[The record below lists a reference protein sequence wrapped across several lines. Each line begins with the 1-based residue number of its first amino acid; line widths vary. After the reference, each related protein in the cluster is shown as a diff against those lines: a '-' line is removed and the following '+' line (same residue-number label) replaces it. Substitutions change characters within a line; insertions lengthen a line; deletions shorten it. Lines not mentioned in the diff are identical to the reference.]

1 MRKMPKDFNLGLV
14 FLSYLVAV
22 TASHVTLLLAARV
35 RDPHA
40 TNWKLWVVSGGFA
53 MGIGIWS
60 MHFVATLALKLPI
73 RVLYDLSITALSWV
87 FAIVA
92 CSAAFIVLRG
102 LTGKHREFL
111 LPGALIGIG
120 IASMHYTGD
129 ASMRLSPAIKYDP
142 VLFVASV
149 LIAIGAATAALW
161 IAFHLAKQRAVFTNF
176 GAALVMGAAVVGMH
190 FTAVAA
196 ANFHPDS
203 VCLASGPRLDEA
215 WIAYTIG
222 GFTFVILTATMLLS
236 AYDARL
242 SSAIAGGAEKLRQ
255 ANEQL
260 ELRVRERTRTL
271 ASEEARKDAI
281 LRTALDCIVSMD
293 ARGCIVEW
301 NPAAER
307 TFGYARQ
314 EALGRV
320 LAELIIPERLREE
333 YKAGL
338 AHYLATGENPVIG
351 RHIELTGVRRS
362 GEEFP
367 VEVAITVMQTGGEP
381 LFTAHL
387 RDITE
392 RKRDEEELRR
402 SRDAARAGSE
412 AKSTFVATMS
422 HEIRTPLSAIIGMLE
437 LFSYSKLSFDQREM
451 LSAARESSRSLLTLI
466 DDILDFSKIEV
477 GKLEIHP
484 EPCSAARLVDGVN
497 ATFEHVASG
506 KGLLL
511 TRRIDPALWPAHL
524 IDPSRLRQILTNLVS
539 NAIKFTHAG
548 TVALEV
554 RVLETIEGRQKF
566 CVSVH
571 DSGIGMST
579 ETQRRLFEPFQQGES
594 ETSRRYGGTGLG
606 LAISRQL
613 IELMGGTIQ
622 VTSTEGLGTRV
633 TVTLAA
639 EQASVSA
646 IRDDGQSPSGER
658 APVAVSAPAG
668 TKLLIVDDHPV
679 NLAMLKRQLKVLGL
693 EADTASSGL
702 EALAKWRREGHNL
715 VITDLQMPEMDGYTF
730 ARAIRAE
737 QDQGKTR
744 KPTVVAFTANTQS
757 EALEQCLDAGMD
769 DYLTKP
775 AELVTLRAKL
785 AQWLGSDAP
794 LRTAPSARPASAPG
808 GNPIDRARI
817 QQLAGGPQGI
827 AEVLAELESGVRA
840 DIAALQVAL
849 ESANCAALRRAAHRI
864 KGSALT
870 IGAERLAALAARI
883 VDAPAGVDAA
893 QLMSGAHALLDELE
907 GVLVSARVHRN
918 AAPS

>member
-1 MRKMPKDFNLGLV
+1 MVTGEHAGDVVFDGLLPNGNAISPDDE
-14 FLSYLVAV
+14 FLYQVDSQG
-22 TASHVTLLLAARV
+22 R
-35 RDPHA
+35 
-40 TNWKLWVVSGGFA
+40 
-53 MGIGIWS
+53 
-60 MHFVATLALKLPI
+60 
-73 RVLYDLSITALSWV
+73 RVLVLDLGPAEP
-87 FAIVA
+87 
-92 CSAAFIVLRG
+92 VL
-102 LTGKHREFL
+102 LREFSTDMC
-111 LPGALIGIG
+111 PGVPDGSAFDENG
-120 IASMHYTGD
+120 
-129 ASMRLSPAIKYDP
+129 
-142 VLFVASV
+142 
-149 LIAIGAATAALW
+149 ALW

-196 ANFHPDS
+196 AKFHPES
-203 VCLASGPRLDEA
+203 ICLASGLRLDEE
-215 WIAYTIG
+215 WMAYTIG

-260 ELRVRERTRTL
+260 ERRVRERTQTL
-271 ASEEARKDAI
+271 VREEARKDAI
-281 LRTALDCIVSMD
+281 LRTALDGIVSMD
-293 ARGCIVEW
+293 ADGCIVEW

-307 TFGYARQ
+307 TFGYTRQ

-320 LAELIIPERLREE
+320 LAEVIIPQRLREA
-333 YKAGL
+333 YKADL
-338 AHYLATGENPVIG
+338 AHYLATGEDQVIG
-351 RHIELTGVRRS
+351 RRVELTAVRRG

-367 VEVAITVMQTGGEP
+367 VEFAVAVTQAGGAP
-381 LFTAHL
+381 LFTVHL

-392 RKRDEEELRR
+392 RKRGEEELRR
-402 SRDAARAGSE
+402 SRDAARAGSQ
-412 AKSTFVATMS
+412 AKSAFVATMS
-422 HEIRTPLSAIIGMLE
+422 HEIRTPLNAIIGTLE
-437 LFSYSKLSFDQREM
+437 LFSYGKLSFDQREM
-451 LSAARESSRSLLTLI
+451 LSAARESSRSLLSLI

-477 GKLEIHP
+477 GKLEVRP
-484 EPCSAARLVDGVN
+484 QPCSVARLVDGVV

-511 TRRIDPALWPAHL
+511 TRRMDPALWPAHL
-524 IDPSRLRQILTNLVS
+524 LDPSRLRQILTNLVS

-554 RVLETIEGRQKF
+554 KVLAAGEGRQKLCF
-566 CVSVH
+566 SVH
-571 DSGIGMST
+571 DTGIGMSS

-594 ETSRRYGGTGLG
+594 DTSRRYGGTGLG
-606 LAISRQL
+606 LTISRQL

-633 TVTLAA
+633 SATLAA
-639 EQASVSA
+639 DEASVGA
-646 IRDDGQSPSGER
+646 IRDEEQTSSGAR

-702 EALAKWRREGHNL
+702 EALAKWRRDGHNL

-730 ARAIRAE
+730 VRAIRAE
-737 QDQGKTR
+737 QDQGKKR
-744 KPTVVAFTANTQS
+744 KPTVIAFTANTHS
-757 EALEQCLDAGMD
+757 DALEQCVDAGMD

-785 AQWLGSDAP
+785 AQWLGSEAP
-794 LRTAPSARPASAPG
+794 LRMAPAARPVSAPDR
-808 GNPIDRARI
+808 NAIDRARI
-817 QQLAGGPQGI
+817 QQLAGGPQGV

-849 ESANCAALRRAAHRI
+849 ESANCTALRRAAHRI

-870 IGAERLAALAARI
+870 VGAESLSALAAHI
-883 VDAPAGVDAA
+883 VDAPAGIDPP
-893 QLMSGAHALLDELE
+893 QLVRGAHALLDELQR
-907 GVLVSARVHRN
+907 VLVSARVDRN
-918 AAPS
+918 ASSS

>member
-1 MRKMPKDFNLGLV
+1 
-14 FLSYLVAV
+14 
-22 TASHVTLLLAARV
+22 
-35 RDPHA
+35 
-40 TNWKLWVVSGGFA
+40 

-73 RVLYDLSITALSWV
+73 RVLYDLSISALSWV

-92 CSAAFIVLRG
+92 CSAAFIVLRR

-129 ASMRLSPAIKYDP
+129 LSMRLSPGIRYDP

-161 IAFHLAKQRAVFTNF
+161 IAFHLAKQRAVWTNF

-196 ANFHPDS
+196 AEFHPAS
-203 VCLASGPRLDEA
+203 ICLASGLRLDEE
-215 WIAYTIG
+215 WMAYTIG

-260 ELRVRERTRTL
+260 EMRVQERTQAL
-271 ASEEARKDAI
+271 ASR
-281 LRTALDCIVSMD
+281 
-293 ARGCIVEW
+293 
-301 NPAAER
+301 
-307 TFGYARQ
+307 
-314 EALGRV
+314 
-320 LAELIIPERLREE
+320 
-333 YKAGL
+333 
-338 AHYLATGENPVIG
+338 
-351 RHIELTGVRRS
+351 
-362 GEEFP
+362 
-367 VEVAITVMQTGGEP
+367 
-381 LFTAHL
+381 
-387 RDITE
+387 
-392 RKRDEEELRR
+392 EEELRR
-402 SRDAARAGSE
+402 SRDAARAGSQ
-412 AKSTFVATMS
+412 AKSAFVATMS
-422 HEIRTPLSAIIGMLE
+422 HEIRTPLNAVIGMLE

-451 LSAARESSRSLLTLI
+451 LSAARESSRSLLMLI
-466 DDILDFSKIEV
+466 DDILDFSKIEH
-477 GKLEIHP
+477 GKLEIRP
-484 EPCSAARLVDGVN
+484 EPCSVARLVDGVN

-511 TRRIDPALWPAHL
+511 TRRLDPALWPAHL
-524 IDPSRLRQILTNLVS
+524 IDPSRLRQILANLVS

-548 TVALEV
+548 TVTLEMK
-554 RVLETIEGRQKF
+554 VLGAGAGRQNF
-566 CVSVH
+566 CLSVH
-571 DSGIGMST
+571 DSGIGMSA

-606 LAISRQL
+606 LTISRQL

-633 TVTLAA
+633 SVTLSA
-639 EQASVSA
+639 EQASVGA
-646 IRDDGQSPSGER
+646 IRDDGQTASGGR
-658 APVAVSAPAG
+658 APVPVSAPAG
-668 TKLLIVDDHPV
+668 TRLLIVDDHPI

-693 EADTASSGL
+693 EADTAASGL
-702 EALAKWRREGHNL
+702 EALARWRRERHNL

-737 QDQGKTR
+737 QDQGKNR
-744 KPTVVAFTANTQS
+744 KPTVIAFTANTQS
-757 EALEQCLDAGMD
+757 EALEQCMDAGMD

-785 AQWLGSDAP
+785 AQWLG
-794 LRTAPSARPASAPG
+794 
-808 GNPIDRARI
+808 NPIDRARI
-817 QQLAGGPQGI
+817 QQLAGSPEGI

-849 ESANCAALRRAAHRI
+849 ESANCLALRRAAHRI

-870 IGAERLAALAARI
+870 IGAGHLAALAAGV
-883 VDAPAGVDAA
+883 VDAPAGVDAP
-893 QLMSGAHALLDELE
+893 QLMGSARGLLDELE
-907 GVLVSARVHRN
+907 RVLASARVHRN
-918 AAPS
+918 APAS

>member
-1 MRKMPKDFNLGLV
+1 MPKDFNLGLV

-40 TNWKLWVVSGGFA
+40 ANWKLWVVSGGFA

-73 RVLYDLSITALSWV
+73 RVLYDLPLTALSWV

-92 CSAAFIVLRG
+92 CSAAFIVLRR

-129 ASMRLSPAIKYDP
+129 ASMRLSPGIRYDP
-142 VLFVASV
+142 LLFIASV
-149 LIAIGAATAALW
+149 LIAIGAATVALW

-196 ANFHPDS
+196 ARFHPEAI
-203 VCLASGPRLDEA
+203 CLAAGLRLDEE
-215 WIAYTIG
+215 WMAYTIG

-260 ELRVRERTRTL
+260 ELRVRERTQTL
-271 ASEEARKDAI
+271 AREEARKDAI
-281 LRTALDCIVSMD
+281 LRGALDCIVSTD
-293 ARGCIVEW
+293 AGGRIVEW

-307 TFGYARQ
+307 TFGYSRH

-320 LAELIIPERLREE
+320 LAELVIPERLRGQYE
-333 YKAGL
+333 AGL
-338 AHYLATGENPVIG
+338 AQSLD
-351 RHIELTGVRRS
+351 RRIELTGVRRG

-367 VEVAITVMQTGGEP
+367 VEIAVSATRVGGEQP

-392 RKRDEEELRR
+392 RKRGEEELRR
-402 SRDAARAGSE
+402 SRDAARAGSA
-412 AKSTFVATMS
+412 AKSAFVATMS
-422 HEIRTPLSAIIGMLE
+422 HEIRTPLNAIIGMLE
-437 LFSYSKLSFDQREM
+437 LFSYGKLSFDQREM
-451 LSAARESSRSLLTLI
+451 LSAARESSRALLTLI
-466 DDILDFSKIEV
+466 DDILDFSKIEL
-477 GKLEIHP
+477 GKLEIRP
-484 EPCSAARLVDGVN
+484 EACSVSRVVDGVI
-497 ATFEHVASG
+497 ATFEHVASA

-511 TRRIDPALWPAHL
+511 TRRIDAALWPAHL
-524 IDPSRLRQILTNLVS
+524 IDPSRLRQILANLVS
-539 NAIKFTHAG
+539 NAVKFTHAG
-548 TVALEV
+548 SVSLELK
-554 RVLETIEGRQKF
+554 VLAADAGRQTLCF
-566 CVSVH
+566 SVH
-571 DSGIGMST
+571 DSGIGMSAQ
-579 ETQRRLFEPFQQGES
+579 TQRRLFEPFQQGES

-633 TVTLAA
+633 SVTLGAA
-639 EQASVSA
+639 PASVSA
-646 IRDDGQSPSGER
+646 LRDEGQPAAGAR
-658 APVAVSAPAG
+658 APAPVSAPAG
-668 TKLLIVDDHPV
+668 TRVLIVDDHPL

-693 EADTASSGL
+693 EVDTATSGV
-702 EALAKWRREGHNL
+702 EALAKWRREAHDL
-715 VITDLQMPEMDGYTF
+715 VITDLQMPEMDGYMF
-730 ARAIRAE
+730 ARAIRTE
-737 QDQGKTR
+737 QDAAKR
-744 KPTVVAFTANTQS
+744 KPMVVAFTANTHT
-757 EALEQCLDAGMD
+757 EALEQCVNAGMD

-785 AQWLGSDAP
+785 AQWLG
-794 LRTAPSARPASAPG
+794 G
-808 GNPIDRARI
+808 PIDRSRI
-817 QQLAGGPQGI
+817 RELAGGPQGI
-827 AEVLAELESGVRA
+827 AEVLGELESGVRA

-849 ESANCAALRRAAHRI
+849 ESANGAALRRAAHRI

-870 IGAERLAALAARI
+870 IGAEAVAALAARI

-893 QLMSGAHALLDELE
+893 QLASILLKELE
-907 GVLVSARVHRN
+907 RVLASARSHRTE
-918 AAPS
+918 PSV

>member
-1 MRKMPKDFNLGLV
+1 MPKDFNLGLV

-87 FAIVA
+87 FAIAA
-92 CSAAFIVLRG
+92 CSAAFIVLRR

-129 ASMRLSPAIKYDP
+129 ASMRLSPGIRYDP
-142 VLFVASV
+142 LLFVASI

-161 IAFHLAKQRAVFTNF
+161 IAFHLARQRAVFTNF

-196 ANFHPDS
+196 ANFHPES
-203 VCLASGPRLDEA
+203 LCLASGPRLDEE
-215 WIAYTIG
+215 WMAYTIG

-242 SSAIAGGAEKLRQ
+242 SSAIAGGAERLRQ
-255 ANEQL
+255 ANERL
-260 ELRVRERTRTL
+260 EQRVRERT
-271 ASEEARKDAI
+271 
-281 LRTALDCIVSMD
+281 
-293 ARGCIVEW
+293 
-301 NPAAER
+301 
-307 TFGYARQ
+307 
-314 EALGRV
+314 
-320 LAELIIPERLREE
+320 
-333 YKAGL
+333 
-338 AHYLATGENPVIG
+338 
-351 RHIELTGVRRS
+351 
-362 GEEFP
+362 
-367 VEVAITVMQTGGEP
+367 
-381 LFTAHL
+381 
-387 RDITE
+387 
-392 RKRDEEELRR
+392 EELRR
-402 SRDAARAGSE
+402 AHDAARAGSE
-412 AKSTFVATMS
+412 AKSAFVATMS
-422 HEIRTPLSAIIGMLE
+422 HEIRTPMSAIIGMLE
-437 LFSYSKLSFDQREM
+437 LFSYSKLSSDQREM
-451 LSAARESSRSLLTLI
+451 LSAARESSRALLTLI

-484 EPCSAARLVDGVN
+484 QPSSVARLVDGVN

-511 TRRIDPALWPAHL
+511 TRRIDPTLWPAHL
-524 IDPSRLRQILTNLVS
+524 IDPSRLRQILNNLVS
-539 NAIKFTHAG
+539 NAIKFTHTG
-548 TVALEV
+548 TVSVEAK
-554 RVLETIEGRQKF
+554 VLESNAENGPARQTLCF
-566 CVSVH
+566 SVH
-571 DSGIGMST
+571 DTGIGMSP

-633 TVTLAA
+633 SVTVTA
-639 EQASVSA
+639 EQASPGAV
-646 IRDDGQSPSGER
+646 RGDGHTSSGER
-658 APVAVSAPAG
+658 APLAVSAPAG

-693 EADTASSGL
+693 EADTAASGL

-715 VITDLQMPEMDGYTF
+715 VMTDLQMPEMDGYAF

-737 QDQGKTR
+737 QRENR
-744 KPTVVAFTANTQS
+744 KPTVVAFTANTHS
-757 EALEQCLDAGMD
+757 EALERCMEAGMD
-769 DYLTKP
+769 DYVTKP

-785 AQWLGSDAP
+785 VDWLGRDAWK
-794 LRTAPSARPASAPG
+794 
-808 GNPIDRARI
+808 PIDRGRI

-840 DIAALQVAL
+840 DIAAVQVAL
-849 ESANCAALRRAAHRI
+849 ESANCTALRRAAHRI
-864 KGSALT
+864 NGSALT

-883 VDAPAGVDAA
+883 VDAPASLEAP
-893 QLMSGAHALLDELE
+893 QLMSRAHALLEELE
-907 GVLVSARVHRN
+907 RVLVSARVQ
-918 AAPS
+918 P

>member
-1 MRKMPKDFNLGLV
+1 MPKDFNLGLV

-92 CSAAFIVLRG
+92 CSAAFIVLRR

-129 ASMRLSPAIKYDP
+129 LSMRLFPAIEYNP
-142 VLFVASV
+142 VLFVASI

-161 IAFHLAKQRAVFTNF
+161 IAFHLAKQRAVWTNF

-196 ANFHPDS
+196 ANFHPAS
-203 VCLASGPRLDEA
+203 VCLASGLRLDAE
-215 WIAYTIG
+215 WMAYTIG

-242 SSAIAGGAEKLRQ
+242 SSAIAGGAEKLRL

-260 ELRVRERTRTL
+260 EQRVRERTQAL
-271 ASEEARKDAI
+271 ASR
-281 LRTALDCIVSMD
+281 
-293 ARGCIVEW
+293 
-301 NPAAER
+301 
-307 TFGYARQ
+307 
-314 EALGRV
+314 
-320 LAELIIPERLREE
+320 
-333 YKAGL
+333 
-338 AHYLATGENPVIG
+338 
-351 RHIELTGVRRS
+351 
-362 GEEFP
+362 
-367 VEVAITVMQTGGEP
+367 
-381 LFTAHL
+381 
-387 RDITE
+387 
-392 RKRDEEELRR
+392 EEELRR

-412 AKSTFVATMS
+412 AKSAFVATMS
-422 HEIRTPLSAIIGMLE
+422 HEIRTPLNAIIGMLE
-437 LFSYSKLSFDQREM
+437 LFAYGRLSSDQREM
-451 LSAARESSRSLLTLI
+451 LSAARESSRSLLALI

-477 GKLEIHP
+477 GKLEIRP
-484 EPCSAARLVDGVN
+484 QPCSVARLADGVN

-524 IDPSRLRQILTNLVS
+524 IDPSRLRQILNNLVS
-539 NAIKFTHAG
+539 NAIKFTHSG
-548 TVALEV
+548 TVSLEV
-554 RVLETIEGRQKF
+554 KVLEAGEGRQKLCF
-566 CVSVH
+566 SVQ
-571 DSGIGMST
+571 DSGIGMSRA
-579 ETQRRLFEPFQQGES
+579 TQRRLFEPFQQGES

-622 VTSTEGLGTRV
+622 ITSTEGLGTRV

-639 EQASVSA
+639 EQASAST
-646 IRDDGQSPSGER
+646 IRDEEQTLGGVR
-658 APVAVSAPAG
+658 APVALSAPAG
-668 TKLLIVDDHPV
+668 TKVLIVDDHPI

-693 EADTASSGL
+693 DPDTAASGL

-715 VITDLQMPEMDGYTF
+715 VITDLQMPEMDGYAF

-737 QDQGKTR
+737 HRQGNRR
-744 KPTVVAFTANTQS
+744 KPTVIAFTANTHG
-757 EALEQCLDAGMD
+757 EALEQCMDAGMD

-785 AQWLGSDAP
+785 AQWLGGDAP
-794 LRTAPSARPASAPG
+794 LRSAPSARPAGAPG

-849 ESANCAALRRAAHRI
+849 ESANGPALRRAAHRI

-870 IGAERLAALAARI
+870 IGAEGLAALAVRV
-883 VDAPAGVDAA
+883 VDAPADIDAP
-893 QLMSGAHALLDELE
+893 QLMSSAHALLDELE
-907 GVLVSARVHRN
+907 RVLVSARRLGT
-918 AAPS
+918 A

>member
-1 MRKMPKDFNLGLV
+1 MPKDFNLGLV

-92 CSAAFIVLRG
+92 CGAAFIVLRR
-102 LTGKHREFL
+102 LTGRKREFL

-120 IASMHYTGD
+120 IAAMHYTGD
-129 ASMRLSPAIKYDP
+129 ASMRLSPGIQYDP
-142 VLFVASV
+142 VLFVASILV
-149 LIAIGAATAALW
+149 AIGAATVALW

-196 ANFHPDS
+196 ANFHPGS
-203 VCLASGPRLDEA
+203 VCLASGLRLDEE
-215 WIAYTIG
+215 WMAYTIG

-242 SSAIAGGAEKLRQ
+242 SSAIADGAQKLRQ

-260 ELRVRERTRTL
+260 ELRVRERT
-271 ASEEARKDAI
+271 
-281 LRTALDCIVSMD
+281 
-293 ARGCIVEW
+293 
-301 NPAAER
+301 
-307 TFGYARQ
+307 
-314 EALGRV
+314 
-320 LAELIIPERLREE
+320 
-333 YKAGL
+333 
-338 AHYLATGENPVIG
+338 
-351 RHIELTGVRRS
+351 
-362 GEEFP
+362 
-367 VEVAITVMQTGGEP
+367 
-381 LFTAHL
+381 
-387 RDITE
+387 
-392 RKRDEEELRR
+392 EELHR

-412 AKSTFVATMS
+412 AKSAFVATMS
-422 HEIRTPLSAIIGMLE
+422 HEIRTPMNAIIGMLE
-437 LFSYSKLSFDQREM
+437 LFSYGRLSADQREM

-484 EPCSAARLVDGVN
+484 QPCSLARLVDGVH

-511 TRRIDPALWPAHL
+511 TRRIDPVLWPAHL
-524 IDPSRLRQILTNLVS
+524 VDLSRLRQILTNLVS
-539 NAIKFTHAG
+539 NAIKFTHTG
-548 TVALEV
+548 TVAVEV
-554 RVLETIEGRQKF
+554 KVLEAGDGRQKV
-566 CVSVH
+566 CLSVH
-571 DSGIGMST
+571 DSGIGMSA
-579 ETQRRLFEPFQQGES
+579 ETQRRLFEPFRQGDM

-633 TVTLAA
+633 SVTLAA
-639 EQASVSA
+639 EQASASTVGDEDQTSTGA
-646 IRDDGQSPSGER
+646 R
-658 APVAVSAPAG
+658 APLVVSAPAG

-693 EADTASSGL
+693 EADTANSGL
-702 EALAKWRREGHNL
+702 EALHKWRRDSQSL

-737 QDQGKTR
+737 QEQGAKR
-744 KPTVVAFTANTQS
+744 KPTVIAFTANTHS
-757 EALEQCLDAGMD
+757 EALEQCIEAGMD

-785 AQWLGSDAP
+785 AQWLGSDTR
-794 LRTAPSARPASAPG
+794 LRVAPSARPAGAPG

-817 QQLAGGPQGI
+817 QQLAGSPQGI

-849 ESANCAALRRAAHRI
+849 ESADPAALRRAAHRI

-870 IGAERLAALAARI
+870 IGAEALAALAASV
-883 VDAPAGVDAA
+883 VDAPASVDAPR
-893 QLMSGAHALLDELE
+893 LMSSARALLGELE
-907 GVLVSARVHRN
+907 RVLASARVQRN
-918 AAPS
+918 AASS

>member
-1 MRKMPKDFNLGLV
+1 MPKDFNLGLV

-40 TNWKLWVVSGGFA
+40 TNWKLWVACGGFA

-73 RVLYDLSITALSWV
+73 HVLYDLWITALSWV

-92 CSAAFIVLRG
+92 CGAAFIVLRR

-129 ASMRLSPAIKYDP
+129 ASMRLSPGIRYDP
-142 VLFVASV
+142 LLFVASI

-161 IAFHLAKQRAVFTNF
+161 IAFHLARQRAVFTNF

-196 ANFHPDS
+196 AEFHPAS
-203 VCLASGPRLDEA
+203 ICLATGLRLDEE
-215 WIAYTIG
+215 WMAYTIG

-260 ELRVRERTRTL
+260 ELRVRERT
-271 ASEEARKDAI
+271 
-281 LRTALDCIVSMD
+281 
-293 ARGCIVEW
+293 
-301 NPAAER
+301 
-307 TFGYARQ
+307 
-314 EALGRV
+314 
-320 LAELIIPERLREE
+320 
-333 YKAGL
+333 
-338 AHYLATGENPVIG
+338 
-351 RHIELTGVRRS
+351 
-362 GEEFP
+362 
-367 VEVAITVMQTGGEP
+367 
-381 LFTAHL
+381 
-387 RDITE
+387 
-392 RKRDEEELRR
+392 EELRR
-402 SRDAARAGSE
+402 AHDAARAGSA
-412 AKSTFVATMS
+412 AKSAFVATMS
-422 HEIRTPLSAIIGMLE
+422 HEIRTPLNAIIGMLE
-437 LFSYSKLSFDQREM
+437 LFSYSRLSLDQREM
-451 LSAARESSRSLLTLI
+451 LSAARESSRSLLALI
-466 DDILDFSKIEV
+466 DDVLDFSKIEV
-477 GKLEIHP
+477 GKLEIRP
-484 EPCSAARLVDGVN
+484 QPCSVPRLIDGVI

-511 TRRIDPALWPAHL
+511 TRRIDPALSPAHL
-524 IDPSRLRQILTNLVS
+524 VDPSRLRQILANLVS
-539 NAIKFTHAG
+539 NAVKFTHAG

-554 RVLETIEGRQKF
+554 KVQAASEGRQTLCF
-566 CVSVH
+566 SVH
-571 DSGIGMST
+571 DSGIGMSA

-606 LAISRQL
+606 LTISRQL

-633 TVTLAA
+633 SVTLAA

-646 IRDDGQSPSGER
+646 IPDEGQTARGER
-658 APVAVSAPAG
+658 APVAISAPAG

-693 EADTASSGL
+693 EADTAASGV

-715 VITDLQMPEMDGYTF
+715 VITDLQMPEMDGYAF

-737 QDQGKTR
+737 QDQEKKR
-744 KPTVVAFTANTQS
+744 KPTVVAFTANTHS
-757 EALEQCLDAGMD
+757 EALEQCINAGMD

-775 AELVTLRAKL
+775 AELLTLRAKL
-785 AQWLGSDAP
+785 TRWLGSAP
-794 LRTAPSARPASAPG
+794 E

-827 AEVLAELESGVRA
+827 AEVLGELESGVRA
-840 DIAALQVAL
+840 DIAAVQVAL
-849 ESANCAALRRAAHRI
+849 EMSNDGALRRAAHRI

-870 IGAERLAALAARI
+870 IGAERLATLAASIADPRI
-883 VDAPAGVDAA
+883 GVEPPE
-893 QLMSGAHALLDELE
+893 LMSSARGLLDELE
-907 GVLVSARVHRN
+907 RVLVSARVHRN
-918 AAPS
+918 A

>member
-1 MRKMPKDFNLGLV
+1 MPKDFNLGLV

-40 TNWKLWVVSGGFA
+40 TNWKLWVASGGVA

-73 RVLYDLSITALSWV
+73 RVLYDLSYIGLSWV

-92 CSAAFIVLRG
+92 CGAAFIVLRR

-129 ASMRLSPAIKYDP
+129 LSMRLSPGIRYDP

-161 IAFHLAKQRAVFTNF
+161 IAFHLAKQRAVWTNF

-196 ANFHPDS
+196 AEFHPAS
-203 VCLASGPRLDEA
+203 ICLAAGLRLDDE
-215 WIAYTIG
+215 WMAYTIG

-242 SSAIAGGAEKLRQ
+242 SSAIVGGAEKLRQ

-260 ELRVRERTRTL
+260 ELRVRERTQAL
-271 ASEEARKDAI
+271 ASR
-281 LRTALDCIVSMD
+281 
-293 ARGCIVEW
+293 
-301 NPAAER
+301 
-307 TFGYARQ
+307 
-314 EALGRV
+314 
-320 LAELIIPERLREE
+320 
-333 YKAGL
+333 
-338 AHYLATGENPVIG
+338 
-351 RHIELTGVRRS
+351 
-362 GEEFP
+362 
-367 VEVAITVMQTGGEP
+367 
-381 LFTAHL
+381 
-387 RDITE
+387 
-392 RKRDEEELRR
+392 EEELRR
-402 SRDAARAGSE
+402 SRDAARAGSQ
-412 AKSTFVATMS
+412 AKSAFVATMS
-422 HEIRTPLSAIIGMLE
+422 HEIRTPLNAVIGMLE

-451 LSAARESSRSLLTLI
+451 LSAARESSRSLLMLI
-466 DDILDFSKIEV
+466 DDILDFSKIEH
-477 GKLEIHP
+477 GKLEIRP
-484 EPCSAARLVDGVN
+484 EPCSVARLVDGVN

-511 TRRIDPALWPAHL
+511 TRRLDPALWPAHL
-524 IDPSRLRQILTNLVS
+524 IDPSRLRQILANLVS

-548 TVALEV
+548 TVTLEV
-554 RVLETIEGRQKF
+554 KVLGAGEGRQKF
-566 CVSVH
+566 CLSVH
-571 DSGIGMST
+571 DSGIGMSA

-606 LAISRQL
+606 LTISRQL

-633 TVTLAA
+633 SVTLSA
-639 EQASVSA
+639 EQASVGA
-646 IRDDGQSPSGER
+646 IRDDGQTASGGR
-658 APVAVSAPAG
+658 APVPVSAPAG
-668 TKLLIVDDHPV
+668 TRLLIVDDHPI

-693 EADTASSGL
+693 EADTAASGL
-702 EALAKWRREGHNL
+702 EALARWRRERHNL

-737 QDQGKTR
+737 QDQGKNR
-744 KPTVVAFTANTQS
+744 KPTVIAFTANTQS
-757 EALEQCLDAGMD
+757 EALEQCMDAGMD

-785 AQWLGSDAP
+785 AQWLG
-794 LRTAPSARPASAPG
+794 
-808 GNPIDRARI
+808 NPIDRARI
-817 QQLAGGPQGI
+817 QQLAGSPEGI

-849 ESANCAALRRAAHRI
+849 ESANCLALRRAAHRI

-870 IGAERLAALAARI
+870 IGAEHLAALAAGV
-883 VDAPAGVDAA
+883 VDAPAGVDAP
-893 QLMSGAHALLDELE
+893 QLMGSARGLLDELE
-907 GVLVSARVHRN
+907 RVLASARVHRN
-918 AAPS
+918 APSS

>member
-1 MRKMPKDFNLGLV
+1 MPKDFNLGLV

-40 TNWKLWVVSGGFA
+40 TNWKLWVLCGGFA

-73 RVLYDLSITALSWV
+73 RVLYDLSLTALSWV

-92 CSAAFIVLRG
+92 CGAAFIVLRR

-129 ASMRLSPAIKYDP
+129 ASMRLSPAIQYDP
-142 VLFVASV
+142 ILFVASI

-196 ANFHPDS
+196 AKFQPEAI
-203 VCLASGPRLDEA
+203 CLASGPGLDEV
-215 WIAYTIG
+215 WMAYTIG

-242 SSAIAGGAEKLRQ
+242 SGAIASGAERLRQ

-260 ELRVRERTRTL
+260 ERRVRERTQTL

-281 LRTALDCIVSMD
+281 LRTALDCIISMD
-293 ARGCIVEW
+293 ERGCIAEW

-307 TFGYARQ
+307 TFGHARQ
-314 EALGRV
+314 EALGRL
-320 LAELIIPERLREE
+320 LADLILPERQRE
-333 YKAGL
+333 AFRANL
-338 AHYLATGENPVIG
+338 ARYLATGEARLIG
-351 RHIELTGVRRS
+351 RRIEASALRRG

-367 VEVAITVMQTGGEP
+367 VEVAITVTQTGGERI
-381 LFTAHL
+381 FTAHL

-392 RKRDEEELRR
+392 RKQAEEELRR
-402 SRDAARAGSE
+402 SHDAARAGSE
-412 AKSTFVATMS
+412 AKSAFVATMS
-422 HEIRTPLSAIIGMLE
+422 HEIRTPLNAIIGMLE
-437 LFSYSKLSFDQREM
+437 LLSYSKLSADQREM
-451 LSAARESSRSLLTLI
+451 LCAARESSRSLLTLI

-484 EPCSAARLVDGVN
+484 EPCSVARLVESVN
-497 ATFEHVASG
+497 ATFKHVASG

-524 IDPSRLRQILTNLVS
+524 LDPSRLRQVLINLVS
-539 NAIKFTHAG
+539 NAVKFTHEG
-548 TVALEV
+548 TVTLEV
-554 RVLETIEGRQKF
+554 KVLEEGAARQRLRF
-566 CVSVH
+566 GVQ
-571 DSGIGMST
+571 DSGIGMSE

-594 ETSRRYGGTGLG
+594 LTSRRYGGTGLG

-613 IELMGGTIQ
+613 VELMGGTIQ
-622 VTSTEGLGTRV
+622 VTSTQGLGTRV
-633 TVTLAA
+633 TVTVEA
-639 EQASVSA
+639 EQASADALPQDNETGFVPA
-646 IRDDGQSPSGER
+646 ALR
-658 APVAVSAPAG
+658 APAG
-668 TKLLIVDDHPV
+668 GKLLVVDDHPV
-679 NLAMLKRQLKVLGL
+679 NLAMLRRQLKVLDL
-693 EADTASSGL
+693 EADTATSGAQAL
-702 EALAKWRREGHNL
+702 EKWRRHHHDL
-715 VITDLQMPEMDGYTF
+715 VITDLQMPEMDGYAL

-737 QDQGKTR
+737 PAGVR
-744 KPTVVAFTANTQS
+744 RPTIVAFTANTQR
-757 EALEQCLDAGMD
+757 EALEHCAAAGMD

-775 AELVTLRAKL
+775 AELATLRQKL
-785 AQWLGSDAP
+785 ARWLGSDAGI
-794 LRTAPSARPASAPG
+794 RSTA
-808 GNPIDRARI
+808 PIDRTR
-817 QQLAGGPQGI
+817 LEKLVGGTQGI
-827 AEVLAELESGVRA
+827 GELLGELEAGARS
-840 DIAALQVAL
+840 DIAAL
-849 ESANCAALRRAAHRI
+849 EAALTARDGAGVRRVAHRV

-870 IGAERLAALAARI
+870 MGAARLAAAAARLE
-883 VDAPAGVDAA
+883 DAPDTLVSPDAVRLLIEELESVADAA
-893 QLMSGAHALLDELE
+893 RAEL
-907 GVLVSARVHRN
+907 R
-918 AAPS
+918 AA